1 MAAISELIEE
11 PLTREALAERYR
23 QLCADPRLANL
34 QGKIELDLW
43 GRILMSPASNYHGM
57 LQITLGQRLAS
68 LGGKA
73 IAEASVITSA
83 GILVADVAW
92 ASEEFMRGHG
102 TQTPFTQA
110 PEICIE
116 IASPSNSRKELRAKV
131 AAYLEAGAIEAWIAI
146 PHTKRIEFFGKD
158 GPLERS
164 RFTVDL
170 AGIFN

>member
-1 MAAISELIEE
+1 
-11 PLTREALAERYR
+11 
-23 QLCADPRLANL
+23 
-34 QGKIELDLW
+34 
-43 GRILMSPASNYHGM
+43 M
-57 LQITLGQRLAS
+57 LQITLGQRLAP

-83 GILVADVAW
+83 GLLVADVAW
-92 ASEEFMRGHG
+92 ASEEFMRRHG

-116 IASPSNSRKELRAKV
+116 IAPPSNSRKELRAKV
-131 AAYLEAGAIEAWIAI
+131 AAYLDGGAIEAWIAF
-146 PHTKRIEFFGKD
+146 PHTKRFELFGKD

-170 AGIFN
+170 AGIFD